1 MSEPILIYID
11 GHAYPNHMPVDFAD
25 DDIKAWVQAFEHVVQ
40 YIAPHSLSFVL
51 HGRGCRVHFQNGIPA
66 KHDVDRL
73 CNHLRAYQDDKAR
86 VAASLL
92 AAA

>member
-1 MSEPILIYID
+1 MSEPILIHID
-11 GHAYPNHMPVDFAD
+11 GHAYPNQMPVEFAS

-51 HGRGCRVHFQNGIPA
+51 HGRGCRVRFQAGIPA
-66 KHDVDRL
+66 KTDVDRL
-73 CNHLRAYQDDKAR
+73 CKQLREYQDDKTR